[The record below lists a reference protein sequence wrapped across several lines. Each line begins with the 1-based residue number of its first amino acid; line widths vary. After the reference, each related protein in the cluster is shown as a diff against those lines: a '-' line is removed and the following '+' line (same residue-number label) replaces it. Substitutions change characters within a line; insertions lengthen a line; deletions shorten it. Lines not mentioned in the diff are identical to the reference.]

1 MTFNEL
7 IENVKGWSS
16 AKEIDKASPLSQM
29 LKLNEEW
36 GELNDATVRK
46 DKEKVA
52 DSIGDMVVV
61 LTILAQQMELPKI
74 SLTIN
79 PDENG
84 QHNYY
89 YVDEWSVEVLYLH
102 IAKEIGL
109 IANSLIDIS
118 TRLSRINSRTQI
130 QLSIRNIAIYLMFVA
145 KKFDLTLTKCLEV
158 AWNEIKGRQGK
169 MVDGVFVKAA
179 DLVEVQ
185 DGEK

>member
-7 IENVKGWSS
+7 IENVKGWSDN
-16 AKEIDKASPLSQM
+16 KGLDKLSPLWQM
-29 LKLNEEW
+29 LKLNGEW
-36 GELNDATVRK
+36 GELNSATVRN
-46 DKEKVA
+46 DKEKIA

-61 LTILAQQMELPKI
+61 LTILAQQMDFPKI
-74 SLTIN
+74 PLMLN

-109 IANSLIDIS
+109 IASSLIDIS
-118 TRLSRINSRTQI
+118 TQLSRINSRTQI

-145 KKFDLTLTKCLEV
+145 KKFDLTLTECLEL
-158 AWNEIKGRQGK
+158 AWNEIKDRQGK
-169 MVDGVFVKAA
+169 VIGDVFIKEA
-179 DLVEVQ
+179 DL
-185 DGEK
+185 